1 MISFPNAKINLG
13 LHIIEKRKDGFH
25 NLESCFYP
33 VPWHDILEIM
43 PDEKLSF
50 SSTGLEIPGKPE
62 ENLCLKAYQLLARD
76 FNIGPVAIHLHKIL
90 PIGAGLGGGSSDAA
104 FALKSLNQVFEL
116 SLDDD
121 RLCQYARQLG
131 SDCAFFIK
139 NVATLAKEKGDQFEN
154 INVNLTGKHLVLIF
168 PNIHVSTSDAYG
180 GITPATPAKMI
191 AEIIENEPLKNW
203 KASLANDFEYTVF
216 AKYPVLEQI
225 KSQLYE
231 TGAVYASM
239 SGSGSALFG
248 LFEAPPALPAAFD
261 GYQVWQG
268 KLP

>member
-50 SSTGLEIPGKPE
+50 NSTGLEIPGKPE

-139 NVATLAKEKGDQFEN
+139 NIATLAKEKGDRFEN

-180 GITPATPAKMI
+180 GITPATPAKKI
-191 AEIIENEPLKNW
+191 AAIIENEPLKNW
-203 KASLANDFEYTVF
+203 KASLANDFEHTVF
-216 AKYPVLEQI
+216 AKYPALEQI

-248 LFEAPPALPAAFD
+248 LFEAPPALPSAFD